1 MTTNEF
7 TKPENLEKYSFLWS
21 EARLLVAAVALFA
34 GGIPA
39 VYLLPIPYLFVG
51 LVSTLLTLSW
61 LVSGAASAYLGWR
74 WYTGGQKVFG
84 KKDTRDTVAFFV
96 SVVSG
101 INLGLVPILGNNIG
115 MSIAW
120 GGFVFT
126 VTAILY
132 VVAAVH
138 LWMRWNAHGKKV
150 F

>member
-7 TKPENLEKYSFLWS
+7 TRPENLEKYSFLWS
-21 EARLLVAAVALFA
+21 EARLIIAAFALLL
-34 GGIPA
+34 GGTPPL
-39 VYLLPIPYLFVG
+39 YWLLGSSVFYG
-51 LVSTLLTLSW
+51 LVGTILTLSW
-61 LVSGAASAYLGWR
+61 LISGAASVYLGWR

-84 KKDTRDTVAFFV
+84 KKDMRDTVMFFV
-96 SVVSG
+96 SVISG
-101 INLGLVPILGNNIG
+101 INLGLVPLIGNNIG
-115 MSIAW
+115 MRIAW

-126 VTAILY
+126 VTALLY

>member
-1 MTTNEF
+1 MTTQEF

-21 EARLLVAAVALFA
+21 EARLVIAAFALLL
-34 GGIPA
+34 GGTPPL
-39 VYLLPIPYLFVG
+39 YWLLGSSVFYG
-51 LVSTLLTLSW
+51 LVGTILTLSW

-84 KKDTRDTVAFFV
+84 KKDMRDTVMFFV

-101 INLGLVPILGNNIG
+101 INLGLVPIIGNNIG
-115 MSIAW
+115 MRIAW

-132 VVAAVH
+132 IVAAVH
-138 LWMRWNAHGKKV
+138 LWMYWNAHGKKV